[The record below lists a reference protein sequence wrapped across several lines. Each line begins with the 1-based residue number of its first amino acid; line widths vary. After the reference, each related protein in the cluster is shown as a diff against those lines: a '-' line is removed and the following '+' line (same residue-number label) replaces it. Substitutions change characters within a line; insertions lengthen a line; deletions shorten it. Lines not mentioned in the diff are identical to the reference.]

1 MGTLF
6 QEAIGALII
15 RVGFGGILQYNYS
28 KEPANPSGFDVMAA
42 SKAEDFRPRGQ
53 SFPIPTTLWPKLVS
67 LRLGWGNLRCR
78 ISAVQAKPAEKWI
91 STMDVSRP
99 KKKQA

>member
-1 MGTLF
+1 
-6 QEAIGALII
+6 
-15 RVGFGGILQYNYS
+15 
-28 KEPANPSGFDVMAA
+28 MAA

-67 LRLGWGNLRCR
+67 LRQGWGNLRYR

-99 KKKQA
+99 KKKQACGGELTDAHCSKAGFSTNVSCFNSPHALQA